1 MKGFFL
7 EEKREKNMCDLVVG
21 KNVRQAS
28 KFKNPQNKK
37 NTNHKRKSLVE
48 FDNIKIKSFCLL
60 KGTLKKVK
68 N

>member
-1 MKGFFL
+1 
-7 EEKREKNMCDLVVG
+7 MCDLVVG